1 MLAGI
6 RLHTGIRLRCAVLQK
21 LLRHRLQVGRRNK
34 GAIDMLQPPRARG
47 SLRARFTL
55 SLRHTLRGQRS
66 NACNREQEDTKE
78 KRRATTEPIFTKL
91 KRTKLNGEKFK
102 ATKP

>member
-47 SLRARFTL
+47 SLRARFNL

-66 NACNREQEDTKE
+66 NACNREQEDNERETSSYHGTNLYQAKTNKA
-78 KRRATTEPIFTKL
+78 KRRKI
-91 KRTKLNGEKFK
+91 
-102 ATKP
+102 